1 MTPLK
6 DKIQNWI
13 FDLDNTLY
21 SAESGIFQ
29 QVHVLMGEYVS
40 KKLKLDI
47 NKAKEIQKKYFI
59 KHGTTLRGL
68 MDNHNVD
75 PDDFLKEVHKLDYS
89 IVGPNIKLNEELIK
103 LNGKKIIYTN
113 ANLEHANNVL
123 SRLNLENMFDEIF
136 DIKLANYIPKPEIQP
151 YKEVIEKYNLK
162 PNQTAMFDDIAK
174 NLVPAKK
181 CGFTS
186 IWIDIGEE
194 NVSDNIESSKNYL
207 DFKTNDLTLFL
218 DKVNRGIL

>member
-151 YKEVIEKYNLK
+151 YKEIIEKYNLK

>member
-89 IVGPNIKLNEELIK
+89 IVGPNIKLNRELAK

-113 ANLEHANNVL
+113 ANLEHANNIL
-123 SRLNLENMFDEIF
+123 SRLNLKNMFDEIF
-136 DIKLANYIPKPEIQP
+136 DIKMAKYIPKPEIQP
-151 YKEVIEKYNLK
+151 YKEIIDKYTLE
-162 PNQTAMFDDIAK
+162 PSQTAMFDDITK

-181 CGFTS
+181 LGFTS

-194 NVSDNIESSKNYL
+194 NISDNIESSKNYL

-218 DKVNRGIL
+218 DEVNRGIL